1 MAIPAPKLKSLL
13 CALPLLAM
21 AAQAQESKLVFD
33 DFEPRL
39 NVDFGQVV
47 RGQVDNNALNHLA
60 VNRNIVI
67 LDQTASYGE
76 AMDFKAGFLGI
87 LWWPMSVTANSPEQR
102 TMRVEPRLSVA
113 KARWNFGTAAGAAGG
128 RGAMDALDDKAGK
141 TPFYLDLGYFPYK
154 YNRDAH
160 DLGEYLY
167 RSGTYPGV
175 LYTSNG
181 FQLLDHA
188 AYDAYGAHAHYSQ
201 GNGMVTHDLN
211 FFVEP
216 TVIPTGDIT
225 PAYEVS
231 LNLPVL
237 RMGLGAAY
245 NRMISFA
252 PSQTRPKQP
261 SNSFV
266 EVDSAAT
273 GAVAYIGP
281 YDGASSAIK
290 NAISNNTT
298 TTFNYKVL
306 DRWTQRGVK
315 LMGRAALD
323 LGFLIP
329 EGSRGPQD
337 LRIFSEVAL
346 LGVENQPFYYENRLQ
361 RMPVM
366 AGVNIPTFRLLDLLS
381 FQTEYYG
388 ARFSNIRRL
397 TENSLPIWLP
407 TEWELQQPDFNTI
420 PYADYKPGNY
430 RRDDWKWSVYAERKL
445 GRMFKVQG
453 LVAND
458 HLRLPRF
465 DYSQT
470 PYTLTQNPK
479 HWYFLLG
486 LECGL

>member
-1 MAIPAPKLKSLL
+1 MPILQSNRLTF
-13 CALPLLAM
+13 LLALALLTM
-21 AAQAQESKLVFD
+21 AAQAEEKKLVFD
-33 DFEPRL
+33 DFEPRV
-39 NVDFGQVV
+39 NVNFGQIV

-60 VNRNIVI
+60 VNRNIVS
-67 LDQTASYGE
+67 LEQTGSYGE
-76 AMDFKAGFLGI
+76 SMEFKAGFLGI
-87 LWWPMSVTANSPEQR
+87 LWWPMSVLANTPAER
-102 TMRVEPRLSVA
+102 TVRVEPRLSEARV
-113 KARWNFGTAAGAAGG
+113 RWNFGTAGFGSDKNAGPG
-128 RGAMDALDDKAGK
+128 MNMDDKAGK
-141 TPFYLDLGYFPYK
+141 TACYLDLGYFPYK

-201 GNGMVTHDLN
+201 GNGVVTHDVN

-216 TVIPTGDIT
+216 NVIPTGDIT

-231 LNLPVL
+231 LNLPVFQ
-237 RMGLGAAY
+237 MGLGAAY
-245 NRMISFA
+245 NRLISFA

-261 SNSFV
+261 TNSFV
-266 EVDSAAT
+266 EVDSASD
-273 GAVAYIGP
+273 GALAYIGP
-281 YDGASSAIK
+281 FDGASSAIK

-306 DRWTQRGVK
+306 DRWTQRGLK

-329 EGSRGPQD
+329 EGRRGPRD
-337 LRIFSEVAL
+337 LRLFSEVAL
-346 LGVENQPFYYENRLQ
+346 LGVENQPFYYEDRLQ

-366 AGVNIPTFRLLDLLS
+366 AGLNLPTFRLLDLLS

-407 TEWELQQPDFNTI
+407 AEWELQQPDFNTI
-420 PYADYKPGNY
+420 PYADYKPENY
-430 RRDDWKWSVYAERKL
+430 RRDDWKWSLYAERKV
-445 GRMFKVQG
+445 GR
-453 LVAND
+453 LVKA
-458 HLRLPRF
+458 
-465 DYSQT
+465 
-470 PYTLTQNPK
+470 TLQDAHCTRAAGEKATVDQQEL
-479 HWYFLLG
+479 WRAS
-486 LECGL
+486 